1 MIYSFPISLFK
12 KICGNFLLSRHFSVR
27 TKNASFFGL
36 AYDILVHIQAPCL
49 LIFIQFG
56 ELHDRFM
63 IILRS
68 HLVYN

>member
-1 MIYSFPISLFK
+1 
-12 KICGNFLLSRHFSVR
+12 LSRHFSVR